1 MSTTS
6 SQTPQVASIFERL
19 RGHAFHPLD
28 ADRFTVD
35 RHLGRHG
42 IADLND
48 RDWRLRL
55 LAVRDLVRCGR
66 AAAPGIA
73 AGLGDADL
81 QVRYAAATALGILR
95 ADEAVDELERV
106 AREDDDA
113 LARSPAVVALGE
125 MESRVSLDLLRE
137 CRARD
142 SSRDVRHQAE
152 LAIYQIERRL
162 GATRALEE
170 TWRMLDDSVFDR
182 VEVGET
188 APDFT
193 LANADGEPWCL
204 REVNERGWVVLIWIF
219 AHWCPVCHREFSELI
234 ELREEFERHHVQVAT
249 LECHDR
255 YRCRV
260 MTGRELEPDYWFAD
274 DSFQDT
280 YTEGIWWPHLSDR
293 AGAVGARHRPH
304 GFLGACRVH
313 QPPGHRHRRP
323 CRHRPPGL
331 LRHLLGRP
339 AVHRA
344 DAGDDPQRP
353 LRFRAP
359 RSAAGSAGLSGPAPG
374 SGTNARTARRD
385 DAFVQYGEGL
395 NFSHTDAA
403 S

>member
-1 MSTTS
+1 MSTTPS
-6 SQTPQVASIFERL
+6 HTDSIESIFERL

-48 RDWRLRL
+48 CDWRVRL

-66 AAAPGIA
+66 ELAPGIA
-73 AGLGDADL
+73 AGLGDANL

-95 ADEAVDELERV
+95 ADATAGDLERV
-106 AREDDDA
+106 VREDDDA

-125 MESRVSLDLLRE
+125 MESRTSLELLRE
-137 CRARD
+137 CQTHD

-152 LAIYQIERRL
+152 LAIYQIEHQL
-162 GATRALEE
+162 GATRTLEE
-170 TWRMLDDSVFDR
+170 TWSMLDDSVFGR
-182 VEVGET
+182 VEVGEA

-193 LANADGEPWCL
+193 LADADGEPWRL

-234 ELREEFERHHVQVAT
+234 ELREELERHHVQVAT

-280 YTEGIWWPHLSDR
+280 YTTGIWWPHLSDP
-293 AGAVGARHRPH
+293 AGAVGARYGIDPMA
-304 GFLGACRVH
+304 FSVH
-313 QPPGHRHRRP
+313 AEYIN
-323 CRHRPPGL
+323 
-331 LRHLLGRP
+331 RP
-339 AVHRA
+339 ATIIIDPAGIVRLAYFGTYWGDRPSIEQTLEMIRNGHFDFEHPERLKAA
-344 DAGDDPQRP
+344 DG
-353 LRFRAP
+353 
-359 RSAAGSAGLSGPAPG
+359 
-374 SGTNARTARRD
+374 
-385 DAFVQYGEGL
+385 
-395 NFSHTDAA
+395 
-403 S
+403 

>member
-1 MSTTS
+1 MSTTP
-6 SQTPQVASIFERL
+6 SQTPPVASIFERL

-48 RDWRLRL
+48 PDWRQRL

-81 QVRYAAATALGILR
+81 HVRYAAATALGILR
-95 ADEAVDELERV
+95 ADESVDELERV
-106 AREDDDA
+106 AREDGDA

-125 MESRVSLDLLRE
+125 MESRASLDLLRE

-142 SSRDVRHQAE
+142 PSRDVRHQAE
-152 LAIYQIERRL
+152 LAIYQIERQL

-170 TWRMLDDSVFDR
+170 TWRMLDDSVFGW

-193 LANADGEPWCL
+193 LADADGEPWCL

-274 DSFQDT
+274 HSFQDT
-280 YTEGIWWPHLSDR
+280 YTAGIWWPHLSDR
-293 AGAVGARHRPH
+293 AGAVGARYGIDPMA
-304 GFLGACRVH
+304 FSVH
-313 QPPGHRHRRP
+313 AEYIN
-323 CRHRPPGL
+323 
-331 LRHLLGRP
+331 RP
-339 AVHRA
+339 ATVIVDPAGIVRLAYFGTYWGDRPSIEQTLEMIRNGHFDFEHPDRLPAARGERPGAGKRYQRA
-344 DAGDDPQRP
+344 HN
-353 LRFRAP
+353 
-359 RSAAGSAGLSGPAPG
+359 PA
-374 SGTNARTARRD
+374 
-385 DAFVQYGEGL
+385 
-395 NFSHTDAA
+395 
-403 S
+403 